1 MSQKETPQ
9 RRALPLPSATPAARR
24 RTSKSRP
31 AAKGANYEMDL
42 NLTSEEI
49 AFRDEFR
56 AWLEPNVPKDW
67 SEWREK
73 PLEES
78 FPYLRAWQR
87 KLQEGRWAAVS
98 WPTGYGGRGATLMQ
112 QAIFWE
118 EMARVEAPPM
128 ANALGLGLIG
138 PTIISH
144 GTDAQ
149 KKRFIPKILSAEEI
163 WCQGFSEPNAGSDLA
178 SLQTEARLV
187 DGHYIVNG
195 QKVWT
200 SYGSFGDWCELVVRS
215 DPAAPKHKGLT
226 VLLVDMKSPGVEVRP
241 LRQMTGEREFS
252 EIFFRDVRVPA
263 ENVLGAVNDGWNV
276 AISTLMHERGAYGA
290 RLILTFKRNINR
302 LIELSRSIQRNGRPA
317 AQDLVLRQKIAQCFA
332 EVEIMR
338 LNQLRAFSRT
348 TAAGAPGPEGS
359 IQKLFWSELNQ
370 RIQQLAQELTGPYGQ
385 LLAGDKHAVDNGIWS
400 YGYLRSRGNT
410 IEAGTSEVQRNIIGH
425 FVLGLP
431 RSY

>member
-1 MSQKETPQ
+1 
-9 RRALPLPSATPAARR
+9 
-24 RTSKSRP
+24 
-31 AAKGANYEMDL
+31 MDL
-42 NLTSEEI
+42 NLTPEEV

-56 AWLEPNVPKDW
+56 AWLQANLPNDW
-67 SEWREK
+67 AEWREK

-87 KLQEGRWAAVS
+87 KLHDGGWAAVS
-98 WPTGYGGRGATLMQ
+98 WPKEYGGRGATLMQ

-138 PTIISH
+138 PTIIAY
-144 GTDAQ
+144 GTGAQ
-149 KKRFIPKILSAEEI
+149 KRRFIPKILSAEEI

-178 SLQTEARLV
+178 SLQTEARLA
-187 DGHYIVNG
+187 DEHYIVNG

-200 SYGSFGDWCELVVRS
+200 SYGWVGDWCELVVRT
-215 DPAAPKHKGLT
+215 DPIAPKHKGLT

-241 LRQMTGEREFS
+241 LRQMTGESEFN
-252 EIFFRDVRVPA
+252 EIFFRDVHVPA
-263 ENVLGAVNDGWNV
+263 ENVLGEVNDGWNV
-276 AISTLMHERGAYGA
+276 AVSTLMHERGAYGA
-290 RLILTFKRNINR
+290 RLILIFKRNIKR
-302 LIELSRSIQRNGRPA
+302 LIELSRVTDRNGRPA
-317 AQDLVLRQKIAQCFA
+317 SQDPVLRQRLAQCYA

-338 LNQLRAFSRT
+338 LNQLRAFSRI
-348 TAAGAPGPEGS
+348 TATGAPGPEGS

-370 RIQQLAQELTGPYGQ
+370 RLQQLAQELLGPYGQ
-385 LLAGDKHAVDNGIWS
+385 LLGGDPYAIDKGIWS